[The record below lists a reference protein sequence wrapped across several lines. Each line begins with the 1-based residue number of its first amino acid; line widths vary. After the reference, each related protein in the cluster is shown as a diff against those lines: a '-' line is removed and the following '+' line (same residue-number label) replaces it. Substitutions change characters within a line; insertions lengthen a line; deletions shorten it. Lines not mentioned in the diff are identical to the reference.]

1 MTRKDYV
8 QLAEELA
15 LNLRHI
21 DSMIIGNDSE
31 SAQIAGFKLAV
42 ECICDAMK
50 RNNSRFDREKFM
62 KAVGL

>member
-42 ECICDAMK
+42 ECMCSAMK
-50 RNNSRFDREKFM
+50 RDNLRFDKEKFM